1 VAAGASM
8 VSYFVRNQRDIIK
21 KVGGYKQVIADSQK
35 RYDEVQAGWRDN
47 KYELTERNLMIDGLM
62 KQFIT
67 QIDEA

>member
-21 KVGGYKQVIADSQK
+21 RVGVYKAVIAESAK

-47 KYELTERNLMIDGLM
+47 KYELIERNLMIDGLM